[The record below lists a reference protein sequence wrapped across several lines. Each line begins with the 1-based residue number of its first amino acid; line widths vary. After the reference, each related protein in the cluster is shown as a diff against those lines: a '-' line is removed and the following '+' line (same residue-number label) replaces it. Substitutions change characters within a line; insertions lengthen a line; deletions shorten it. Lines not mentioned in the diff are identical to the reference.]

1 MSTRSSENSAPLVP
15 SEHEEQVW
23 LLQQQSPERVG
34 RHLRG
39 WMLDKTVDTSLL
51 QEAVACVVESMP
63 DLNVRYHFS
72 DEGNLQK
79 FRIAE
84 VAHCLDVFEVQPNEL
99 MSRLDVLREASW
111 DAATQPPFTAW
122 IVLTEEDRLLAFA
135 HHPILD
141 KTYRQED
148 ILSALQDCY
157 QKLVRHG
164 HTLVLTEI
172 QVQGPSPDSQ
182 AGGVDGEHRM
192 DVEQISS
199 IILNEFRS
207 ALADPDITPSDD
219 FFDRG
224 GHSLVATRIIGKLA
238 STYGI
243 EVSFNDFFRSP
254 TAARLAACAIVN
266 IRDDTQGVPSGTSYD
281 AALAPLTLAQTFLWR
296 AYAGCGFSSI
306 FNLPFV
312 LNFLDRVDEDLF
324 FDAFND
330 LLERHPGLRTTFHV
344 QNGEACQR
352 IIPYSDLGQ
361 YKWFWKTTESEGVK
375 LADEA
380 SHMFNLSQ
388 ELPIRIRFIPDAGD
402 GNQVLSF
409 LVHHMVIDEWSLN
422 ILMKELAQAYLAR
435 ASDRAPVWETHAQ
448 SISDFALRQK
458 KQGINQEHLDY
469 WARMLLDATR
479 GLLLGDSDDQSVV
492 PSNEESSKAQ
502 WMELVPEPGTYEL
515 LSAVAKNHKSSFFGV
530 IYTTIALALYNLG
543 NLKDLAIGTSAS
555 GRTDPEFFDT
565 VGYFTTMVSH
575 RVQFIPH
582 QSVGELIREVTRT
595 INDSMSYAD
604 IPIDIIQNELGMT
617 PEDGLLFDVY
627 IQIHA
632 NNALNGTLIEPN
644 GTNIRYRQILPD
656 KGESLFGLHFE
667 IMEDIFDGK
676 RDFRLIVTYRLSRY
690 SLSLVREI
698 FDEISRVFTLLGAA
712 GVADWS
718 LEAFFDHIAITRKLE
733 ESSN

>member
-1 MSTRSSENSAPLVP
+1 MSTRSSETSAPLVT
-15 SEHEEQVW
+15 SEHEEQIW

-34 RHLRG
+34 RHFRV
-39 WMLDKTVDTSLL
+39 WTLDKAVDTSLL
-51 QEAVACVVESMP
+51 QEAVARVVESMP
-63 DLNVRYHFS
+63 DLNARYHFS
-72 DEGNLQK
+72 DEGDLQK

-84 VAHCLDVFEVQPNEL
+84 VAHCLEVFEVQPNDL
-99 MSRLDVLREASW
+99 MSKLDALREVSW

-122 IVLTEEDRLLAFA
+122 IVLTEEDRLLVFA

-141 KTYRQED
+141 QTYRQED
-148 ILSALQDCY
+148 ILTALQDCY
-157 QKLVRHG
+157 HELVRHE
-164 HTLVLTEI
+164 HALVLTEV
-172 QVQGPSPDSQ
+172 QVQGPGPDSQ
-182 AGGVDGEHRM
+182 AGGGDGEHRM
-192 DVEQISS
+192 GVEQIGS
-199 IILNEFRS
+199 IIVNEFRY
-207 ALADPDITPSDD
+207 ALADPDITPNDD

-243 EVSFNDFFRSP
+243 EVSFNEFFRSP
-254 TAARLAACAIVN
+254 TAAALAACAIVN
-266 IRDDTQGVPSGTSYD
+266 IRDDTQGASPRTSD
-281 AALAPLTLAQTFLWR
+281 DTALVPLTLAQTFLWR

-330 LLERHPGLRTTFHV
+330 LLERHSGLRTTFHV
-344 QNGEACQR
+344 ENGEAYQR
-352 IIPYSDLGQ
+352 VIPYSDVGR
-361 YKWFWKTTESEGVK
+361 YKWFWKAAESDGVK
-375 LADEA
+375 FADEA
-380 SHMFNLSQ
+380 SYIFNLSR

-402 GNQVLSF
+402 GNQTLSF

-422 ILMKELAQAYLAR
+422 TIMKELAQAYLAR
-435 ASDRAPVWETHAQ
+435 ASGKAPIWETHAQ

-458 KQGINQEHLDY
+458 KQGINKEHLDY
-469 WARMLLDATR
+469 WTRMLRDATR
-479 GLLLGDSDDQSVV
+479 GLHLGDSADQSAV

-515 LSAVAKNHKSSFFGV
+515 LSAVAKDHRSSLFGV
-530 IYTTIALALYNLG
+530 VYTAIALALYNLG
-543 NLKDLAIGTSAS
+543 NLKDLTIGTSAS

-565 VGYFTTMVSH
+565 VGYFTTMVAH
-575 RVQFIPH
+575 RVQFLPH

-604 IPIDIIQNELGMT
+604 IPIDIVQNELGMI

-632 NNALNGTLIEPN
+632 NNALNGTLIGPD
-644 GTNIRYRQILPD
+644 GTGIRYRQILPD

-667 IMEDIFDGK
+667 IMEDVFDGK
-676 RDFRLIVTYRLSRY
+676 RDLRLVVTYRLSRY
-690 SLSLVREI
+690 SPSLVRAI
-698 FDEISRVFTLLGAA
+698 FDEISRVFALFDAV
-712 GVADWS
+712 GVADRR
-718 LEAFFDHIAITRKLE
+718 LEAFFDHIAIAQKLE
-733 ESSN
+733 ERSH